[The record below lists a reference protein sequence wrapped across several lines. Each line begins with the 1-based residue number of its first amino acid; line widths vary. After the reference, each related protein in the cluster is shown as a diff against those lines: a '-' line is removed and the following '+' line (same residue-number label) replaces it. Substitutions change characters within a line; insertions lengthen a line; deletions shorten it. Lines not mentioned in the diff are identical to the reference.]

1 MQYFRAPRDEP
12 TQLTILPARPTF
24 DVRLWSPRTA
34 RNHGWICLSTTCCC
48 IVSSLPLLLTL
59 LTLFLCFYSSSL
71 SEYFS
76 ASAFG
81 SALLLLL
88 PLPCV
93 IRDKLE
99 PHGSCRNNLIWIL
112 ELSAIVRTEKTS
124 LPLYT
129 PCFPG
134 TAAARLGDD
143 L

>member
-59 LTLFLCFYSSSL
+59 LTLFLCFTPAPFL
-71 SEYFS
+71 NI
-76 ASAFG
+76 
-81 SALLLLL
+81 LLHL
-88 PLPCV
+88 PLVLLCFYCCLCHV
-93 IRDKLE
+93 SFRDKLE